1 LLVTQ
6 WFVCFYFLKIGGIKT
21 GEIALRR
28 LHVGFSSK
36 ATWLVALMVLLA
48 LNGCCNRRYVPTIER
63 PQLPYKVNGAQDRVI
78 IGKQE
83 SFNKK
88 GIRVISMGQDYL
100 ISIPSTALFAT
111 DSPRVLWSSYALL
124 NAVACYLKE
133 FHKIAIN
140 VTAYSSKCVS
150 AKRDRALTLA
160 RARAVGDYL
169 WSQGVDSRFIFTQGL
184 GSDKP
189 IGIFTQC
196 GDKSPNSRV
205 EITFR
210 DAVA

>member
-1 LLVTQ
+1 M
-6 WFVCFYFLKIGGIKT
+6 
-21 GEIALRR
+21 RR
-28 LHVGFSSK
+28 LHVGFCSK
-36 ATWLVALMVLLA
+36 ATWLVALVILLVLT
-48 LNGCCNRRYVPTIER
+48 GCCNKRYYPTIEK
-63 PQLPYKVNGAQDRVI
+63 PSLPYKVNGARDSVI
-78 IGKQE
+78 IGKQK

-88 GIRVISMGQDYL
+88 GVRVISLGQDYL
-100 ISIPSTALFAT
+100 ISIPSTYLFANE
-111 DSPRVLWSSYALL
+111 SPRILWSSYALL

-140 VTAYSSKCVS
+140 VSAFSSKCVS

-189 IGIFTQC
+189 IGVFTQS
-196 GDKSPNSRV
+196 GDQSPNSRV

>member
-1 LLVTQ
+1 VHAG
-6 WFVCFYFLKIGGIKT
+6 FYSKT
-21 GEIALRR
+21 
-28 LHVGFSSK
+28 
-36 ATWLVALMVLLA
+36 TWLAALMALLA
-48 LNGCCNRRYVPTIER
+48 LTGCCHKEKLRIDDP
-63 PQLPYKVNGAQDRVI
+63 PKLPFKVSGARDRVVI
-78 IGKQE
+78 LKQAK
-83 SFNKK
+83 FNKK
-88 GIRVISMGQDYL
+88 GVRVISMGQDYL
-100 ISIPSTALFAT
+100 ISIPSTDLFANE
-111 DSPRVLWSSYALL
+111 SPRILWSSYALL

-133 FHKIAIN
+133 FRKVAIN
-140 VTAYSSKCVS
+140 VTAFSSKCVS

-189 IGIFTQC
+189 IGVFTQT